1 MLGRGKNWVSDNI
14 YMSQDQRYYLCFSQ
28 FRPEELIVNNKPFIW
43 TPLIGR
49 YKPGVTSY
57 DFPVYEMTQ
66 YGRFKDKSS
75 AGKLVSD
82 KIGKIVKPMK
92 GDFGLNKKLEGNWLC
107 EGASVRY
114 DGKYWIGTITYIH
127 SADAFG
133 WDQDLYDKD

>member
-57 DFPVYEMTQ
+57 DYPVYEMTQ
-66 YGRFKDKSS
+66 YGKFKDKSS
-75 AGKLVSD
+75 AGNLVSN
-82 KIGKIVKPMK
+82 KIGKIVTPAK
-92 GDFGLNKKLEGNWLC
+92 GDFGINNKLDGNWLC
-107 EGASVRY
+107 EGATVRS

-127 SADAFG
+127 SADSLG
-133 WDQDLYDKD
+133 WDPDLYDRG